1 MASLH
6 VTSEPRRLGWLAAG
20 ATAGVLSALVIAP
33 AFGPAAALAQTTTAT
48 PEHTITV
55 TGDGQVY
62 IAPDVADM
70 TFGVTSHRDRAT
82 AASQDAADQM
92 TKVVAALKA
101 AGIADKDIQTANISL
116 QPVYDYSGNNPV
128 LNGYEADNTVAV
140 TLRDLTKVGPTIDSA
155 VNAGATN
162 VGGINFRLEDP
173 SKVEA
178 QAREQAMADAKTKAD
193 ALASAGNVT
202 ITGIQ
207 SISEVSSPTPVPFPY
222 AMRGA
227 AAAGDTSAVTPVEPG
242 NITSSVTVTVV
253 YLIN

>member
-1 MASLH
+1 MSSLH
-6 VTSEPRRLGWLAAG
+6 VANEPRRLGWLAAG

-33 AFGPAAALAQTTTAT
+33 ALGPAVVAAQSTTAT
-48 PEHTITV
+48 PEHTISV
-55 TGDGQVY
+55 TGMGQVF
-62 IAPDVADM
+62 IEPDVADM

-82 AASQDAADQM
+82 AASQDAAEQM

-101 AGIADKDIQTANISL
+101 AGIADKDIQTANLSL

-140 TLRDLTKVGPTIDSA
+140 TLRDLTKVGQTIDAA

-162 VGGINFRLEDP
+162 VGGITFRLEDP

-193 ALASAGNVT
+193 ALAAAGNVK

-207 SISEVSSPTPVPFPY
+207 SISEISSPVPVPFPY
-222 AMRGA
+222 AMRG

-253 YLIN
+253 YLIG

>member
-6 VTSEPRRLGWLAAG
+6 VSSEPRRLGWLAAG
-20 ATAGVLSALVIAP
+20 ATAGVLTALAIAP
-33 AFGPAAALAQTTTAT
+33 ALGGATALAQTTTPMT
-48 PEHTITV
+48 PEHTIAV
-55 TGDGQVY
+55 TGTGQVF
-62 IAPDVADM
+62 ISPDVADM
-70 TFGVTSHRDRAT
+70 TFGVSAHRDRAT
-82 AASQDAADQM
+82 AATQDAADQM
-92 TKVVAALKA
+92 TKVVAALKN
-101 AGIADKDIQTANISL
+101 AGIADKDIQTSYFSL

-140 TLRDLTKVGPTIDSA
+140 TLRDLTKVGQTIDAA

-162 VGGINFRLEDP
+162 VGGINFRLDDP

-193 ALASAGNVT
+193 ALAAACKVT

-207 SISEVSSPTPVPFPY
+207 SISEVSSPTPVPYPY
-222 AMRGA
+222 AMRG

-253 YLIN
+253 YLIG

>member
-33 AFGPAAALAQTTTAT
+33 ALGPAVVQAQTAATT
-48 PEHTITV
+48 PEHTIAV
-55 TGDGQVY
+55 TGTGQVL

-70 TFGVTSHRDRAT
+70 SFGVTVRRDRAT
-82 AASQDAADQM
+82 ASTQDAAQEM

-101 AGIADKDIQTANISL
+101 AGVADKDIQTSDISV

-128 LNGYEADNTVAV
+128 LTGYETDNTVAV
-140 TLRDLTKVGPTIDSA
+140 TLRDLTKVGPTIDDA

-162 VGGINFRLEDP
+162 VGGITFRMDDP
-173 SKVEA
+173 SKAEA
-178 QAREQAMADAKTKAD
+178 QARDQAMADAKGKAD

-207 SISEVSSPTPVPFPY
+207 SISEISSPTPVPFPY
-222 AMRGA
+222 AARG

-242 NITSSVTVTVV
+242 NITTEVTVSVV